1 MILIFSFLL
10 FSTKKNLLCYGRP
23 DSLYWKST
31 ALRIQ
36 RAAAVVAAVAARLT
50 AQAPASASRANAE
63 AAVRATYVEC
73 VESVCGRES
82 LLWFHNYR
90 VTSKKTK
97 HKITHK
103 STKKK
108 IWHKISISKNS
119 QIGICNFFV
128 FVSYMPNLGK
138 IWKKVVI
145 SSCQMALLTQLQLW
159 RHLRSHNRGRLI
171 GHHLISSDVIDLMGQ
186 LINLFY

>member
-1 MILIFSFLL
+1 MILILSFLL

-90 VTSKKTK
+90 VTSKNTT

-103 STKKK
+103 STKKRKFGTKSAFQK
-108 IWHKISISKNS
+108 IRKLGFVTFLCLCLICPTLEKFGKKLSFLRARWRYLLSCYYSYSCDVTYGVI
-119 QIGICNFFV
+119 IG
-128 FVSYMPNLGK
+128 G
-138 IWKKVVI
+138 
-145 SSCQMALLTQLQLW
+145 
-159 RHLRSHNRGRLI
+159 G
-171 GHHLISSDVIDLMGQ
+171 
-186 LINLFY
+186 

>member
-1 MILIFSFLL
+1 MILILSFLL

-90 VTSKKTK
+90 VTSKNTTHKT
-97 HKITHK
+97 THK
-103 STKKK
+103 ST
-108 IWHKISISKNS
+108 KNS

-159 RHLRSHNRGRLI
+159 RHLRSHNRRRLI

-186 LINLFY
+186 LINLIY